1 MKLVPLAGRTED
13 AVRNALLSH
22 GWEGDLSRTT
32 ADSLEL
38 LAYHLT
44 EAEPATLEALVRT
57 GSRLGVDVITGDNW
71 ALLSGPRARLSALA
85 RPWTGPEPLAELAA
99 ALGHALP
106 SDDPRSWLTG
116 RGALSLEQPVIIG
129 ILNLTP
135 DSFSDGGQHGTLSTA
150 LARAEAL
157 LENGAH
163 AIDVGGESTRPGAV
177 PVSVEEEL
185 TRVIPLITTLVRRLP
200 AALISVDTTKSEVAR
215 AALDAGAAIVN
226 DVSGLRH
233 DPALAELCAER
244 RAGVIL
250 MHSRGAPG
258 ELTAPQ
264 QYPGGVLAEVAT
276 ELAHA
281 VARARRGGVSAE
293 AIVVDPGLGFGK
305 TPDESIEL
313 LSGLGALRVLGR
325 PLLVGPSRKRFLGT
339 LTERPVQQRD
349 VATAAACALAWE
361 AGARLFR
368 VHQPALT
375 RDALRVACAIRPR

>member
-1 MKLVPLAGRTED
+1 VRLVPLAGRAED
-13 AVRNALLSH
+13 AVRDALLSH

-44 EAEPATLEALVRT
+44 DAEPATLEALVRT
-57 GSRLGVDVITGDNW
+57 GSRLGVDVITGDDW

-85 RPWTGPEPLAELAA
+85 RPWTGPEPLAEFAA

-106 SDDPRSWLTG
+106 SDDPRSWQTA
-116 RGALSLEQPVIIG
+116 RGTVSLEEPFIIG
-129 ILNLTP
+129 ILNPTP
-135 DSFSDGGQHGTLSTA
+135 DSFSDGGQHATASKA
-150 LARAEAL
+150 LARAEVLLSAGAL
-157 LENGAH
+157 

-177 PVSVEEEL
+177 PVSDAEEQA
-185 TRVIPLITTLVRRLP
+185 RVIPAITALARRFP
-200 AALISVDTTKSEVAR
+200 EALISIDTTKAKVAR

-233 DPALAELCAER
+233 DAALAGLCAER

-258 ELTAPQ
+258 ELTASQ
-264 QYPGGVLAEVAT
+264 HYASGVLPEVAT
-276 ELAHA
+276 ELAQA
-281 VARARRGGVSAE
+281 VARARRAGIPAD
-293 AIVVDPGLGFGK
+293 ALVVDPGLGFGK
-305 TPDESIEL
+305 SGEESVAL

-325 PLLVGPSRKRFLGT
+325 PILVGPSRKRFLGV
-339 LTERPVQQRD
+339 LTDRPVEQRD

-368 VHQPALT
+368 VHEPALT
-375 RDALRVACAIRPR
+375 RDALRIAQAVRPR

>member
-44 EAEPATLEALVRT
+44 DAEPATLEALVRT
-57 GSRLGVDVITGDNW
+57 GSRLGVDVITGDDW

-85 RPWTGPEPLAELAA
+85 RPWTGPEPLAEFAA

-106 SDDPRSWLTG
+106 SDDPRSWHTA
-116 RGALSLEQPVIIG
+116 RGPVSLEQPVIIG

-135 DSFSDGGQHGTLSTA
+135 DSFSDGGRHAAVATA
-150 LARAEAL
+150 LARAATL
-157 LENGAH
+157 LEGGAR

-177 PVSVEEEL
+177 PVSVDEEL
-185 TRVIPLITTLVRRLP
+185 TRVIPLITTLARRLP
-200 AALISVDTTKSEVAR
+200 EALISIDTTKAAVAG

-258 ELTAPQ
+258 ELTASQ
-264 QYPGGVLAEVAT
+264 QYPGGVLVEVAT
-276 ELAHA
+276 ELAQA
-281 VARARRGGVSAE
+281 VTRARRGGIPAD
-293 AIVVDPGLGFGK
+293 ALVVDPGLGFGK
-305 TPDESIEL
+305 TPEESIEL
-313 LSGLGALRVLGR
+313 LSGLGTLRVLGR
-325 PLLVGPSRKRFLGT
+325 PLLVGPSRKRFLGA
-339 LTERPVQQRD
+339 LTDRPVEQRD

-368 VHQPALT
+368 VHEPALT
-375 RDALRVACAIRPR
+375 RDALRVARAIRPR

>member
-1 MKLVPLAGRTED
+1 MKLVPLAGRAED

-57 GSRLGVDVITGDNW
+57 GSRLGVDVITGDDW
-71 ALLSGPRARLSALA
+71 ALLSGPRARLSAMA
-85 RPWTGPEPLAELAA
+85 RPWTGPEPLAEFAA

-106 SDDPRSWLTG
+106 SDDPRSWQTAHG
-116 RGALSLEQPVIIG
+116 RFSLEQPLIIG

-135 DSFSDGGQHGTLSTA
+135 DSFSDGGQHATASQA

-157 LENGAH
+157 LAGGAR

-177 PVSVEEEL
+177 PVSVEEERA
-185 TRVIPLITTLVRRLP
+185 RVIPAITSLARRFP
-200 AALISVDTTKSEVAR
+200 EALISVDTTKAEVAR
-215 AALDAGAAIVN
+215 AALDAGAGIVN

-233 DPALAELCAER
+233 DPALAGLCAER
-244 RAGVIL
+244 GAGLIL

-258 ELTAPQ
+258 ELTASQ
-264 QYPGGVLAEVAT
+264 RYAGGVLAEVAT
-276 ELAHA
+276 ELAQA
-281 VARARRGGVSAE
+281 VARARRGGVPAD
-293 AIVVDPGLGFGK
+293 ALVVDPGLGFGK
-305 TPDESIEL
+305 TAEESVEL

-325 PLLVGPSRKRFLGT
+325 PLLVGPSRKRFLGA
-339 LTERPVQQRD
+339 LTDRPVEQRD

-368 VHQPALT
+368 VHEPALT
-375 RDALRVACAIRPR
+375 GDALRIAQAVRPR